1 MGMSTS
7 EKAELATYQLKDV
20 AKTWYVQ
27 LRDNRQLRGGL
38 VTWDVFK
45 KSFLDRFFPRYKREA
60 KVVKFINLRQ

>member
-1 MGMSTS
+1 MSTS

-38 VTWDVFK
+38 VTWDVLK